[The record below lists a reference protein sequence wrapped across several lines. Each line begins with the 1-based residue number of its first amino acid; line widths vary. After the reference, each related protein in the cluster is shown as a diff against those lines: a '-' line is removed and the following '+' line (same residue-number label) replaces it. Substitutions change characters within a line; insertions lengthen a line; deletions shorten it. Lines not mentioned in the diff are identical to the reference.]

1 MARTVSIGTQDF
13 EKMIQRNCF
22 YVDKTGFIKEWWESE
37 DEVTLITRP
46 RRFGKTLNMS
56 MLNCF
61 FSNKYADRGEL
72 FEKLEIWKD
81 GKYREIQGTYPVIFM
96 SFAEIKQNNYNDAV
110 EKIKRIICE
119 VCQQFDFLKN
129 WDGLTE
135 TEKKNISN
143 ISYDMSDVMAQDL
156 IKNMSNYL
164 SRYYGKKVIILLDEY
179 DTPMQE
185 AYVNGYW
192 EELVAFTRS
201 LFNSTFK
208 TNPYL
213 ERAIMTGIT
222 TAEYSAVRKFAK
234 QTSNGSAKAETMSKE
249 SIFSDLNNL
258 EVVTTLT
265 PKYETAFGFTEEE
278 VFKALDEQGLSDK
291 KKDVKIWYDG
301 FRFGSKNDIYNPW
314 SIINCLDKKKIALY
328 WAESSSNGLI
338 NSLVQK
344 GSSNIKMMVEE
355 LINGS
360 TINVPIDEQ
369 IVFSELDYSEDA
381 VWSLML
387 ASGYL
392 KVVSSEELNLI
403 RESDNEYELALTN
416 REILFMFKK
425 MILRWFSPAK
435 NETNEFI
442 KALIS
447 GDIESM
453 NEYMN
458 DVALRT
464 FSSFDTGKHTSEKKA
479 PENLASCYDCQGV
492 ANGSSLNYSSNL
504 YAMTE
509 QSSRFFHGFVLGL
522 MVDQSENYIIT
533 SNRESGFGR
542 YDIMLEPK
550 DKQTQKYPGIVIEF
564 KVINPR
570 KENSLEET
578 VEAALKQIEEKNYDA
593 ELINRGVKEE
603 NIHHYGFAF
612 KSKEVLIDGN

>member
-81 GKYREIQGTYPVIFM
+81 GKYREIQGTYPVIFL
-96 SFAEIKQNNYNDAV
+96 SFASIKSNNFTDTKNDIVAVINGAFRSHSYLLDSDVLSDAEKEIF
-110 EKIKRIICE
+110 ES
-119 VCQQFDFLKN
+119 FDRYAN
-129 WDGLTE
+129 
-135 TEKKNISN
+135 NISVDKEIAN
-143 ISYDMSDVMAQDL
+143 ETVYRALNNLSL
-156 IKNMSNYL
+156 FL

-328 WAESSSNGLI
+328 WTESSSNGLI

-369 IVFSELDYSEDA
+369 
-381 VWSLML
+381 
-387 ASGYL
+387 
-392 KVVSSEELNLI
+392 
-403 RESDNEYELALTN
+403 
-416 REILFMFKK
+416 
-425 MILRWFSPAK
+425 
-435 NETNEFI
+435 
-442 KALIS
+442 
-447 GDIESM
+447 
-453 NEYMN
+453 
-458 DVALRT
+458 
-464 FSSFDTGKHTSEKKA
+464 
-479 PENLASCYDCQGV
+479 
-492 ANGSSLNYSSNL
+492 SSL
-504 YAMTE
+504 
-509 QSSRFFHGFVLGL
+509 FFHGFVLGL

>member
-81 GKYREIQGTYPVIFM
+81 GKYREIQGTYPVIFL
-96 SFAEIKQNNYNDAV
+96 SFASIKSNNFTDTKNDIVAVINGAFRSHSYLLDSDVLSDAEKEIF
-110 EKIKRIICE
+110 ES
-119 VCQQFDFLKN
+119 FDRYAN
-129 WDGLTE
+129 
-135 TEKKNISN
+135 NISVDKEIAN
-143 ISYDMSDVMAQDL
+143 ETVYRALNNLSL
-156 IKNMSNYL
+156 FL

-291 KKDVKIWYDG
+291 KNDVKIWYDG

-360 TINVPIDEQ
+360 IINVPIDEQ
-369 IVFSELDYSEDA
+369 
-381 VWSLML
+381 
-387 ASGYL
+387 
-392 KVVSSEELNLI
+392 
-403 RESDNEYELALTN
+403 
-416 REILFMFKK
+416 
-425 MILRWFSPAK
+425 
-435 NETNEFI
+435 
-442 KALIS
+442 
-447 GDIESM
+447 
-453 NEYMN
+453 
-458 DVALRT
+458 
-464 FSSFDTGKHTSEKKA
+464 
-479 PENLASCYDCQGV
+479 
-492 ANGSSLNYSSNL
+492 SSL
-504 YAMTE
+504 
-509 QSSRFFHGFVLGL
+509 FFHGFVLGL

>member
-1 MARTVSIGTQDF
+1 MAKVISIGNQSF
-13 EKMIQRNCF
+13 ESIREKDNF
-22 YVDKTGFIKEWWESE
+22 YIDKTNFIREWW
-37 DEVTLITRP
+37 DNDDTVTLITRP

-56 MLNCF
+56 MLECF
-61 FSNKYADRGEL
+61 FSNKYKDRGDL
-72 FEKLEIWKD
+72 FEGLEIWND
-81 GKYREIQGTYPVIFM
+81 EKYRKLQGTYPVIFL

-135 TEKKNISN
+135 IEKKNISN
-143 ISYDMSDVMAQDL
+143 ISYNMSDVMAQDL

-201 LFNSTFK
+201 LFNATFK

-222 TAEYSAVRKFAK
+222 RV
-234 QTSNGSAKAETMSKE
+234 SKE

-258 EVVTTLT
+258 VVVTTT
-265 PKYETAFGFTEEE
+265 SNQYETAFGFTEEE
-278 VFKALDEQGLSDK
+278 VFNSLDEQGLSDK
-291 KKDVKIWYDG
+291 KDIVITWYDG
-301 FRFGSKNDIYNPW
+301 FTFGDKKDIYNPW
-314 SIINCLDKKKIALY
+314 SIINFLKFKSLKTY
-328 WAESSSNGLI
+328 WADSSSNGLI

-344 GSSNIKMMVEE
+344 GSPYIKTMIEN
-355 LINGS
+355 LISGEK
-360 TINVPIDEQ
+360 INVIVDEQ

-416 REILFMFKK
+416 REILFMFRK
-425 MILRWFSPAK
+425 MILRWFSPVK
-435 NETNEFI
+435 HETNEFI
-442 KALIS
+442 RALIS

-458 DVALRT
+458 DVALNT
-464 FSSFDTGKHTSEKKA
+464 FSSFDSGKKKSNRKA
-479 PENLASCYDCQGV
+479 PENFY
-492 ANGSSLNYSSNL
+492 
-504 YAMTE
+504 
-509 QSSRFFHGFVLGL
+509 HGFVLGL
-522 MVDQSENYIIT
+522 MVDQTENYIIT
-533 SNRESGFGR
+533 SNRESGYGR
-542 YDIMLEPK
+542 YDIMLEPI
-550 DKQTQKYPGIVIEF
+550 DKTNEKYPGIVIEF

-570 KENSLEET
+570 KENTLEET
-578 VEAALKQIEEKNYDA
+578 VAAALKQIEEKNYDA
-593 ELINRGVKEE
+593 ELVKRGVKEE

-612 KSKEVLIDGN
+612 RGKEVLIDGR

>member
-1 MARTVSIGTQDF
+1 MAKVISIGNQSF
-13 EKMIQRNCF
+13 ESIREKDNF
-22 YVDKTGFIKEWWESE
+22 YIDKTNFIREWW
-37 DEVTLITRP
+37 DNDDTVTLITRP

-56 MLNCF
+56 MLECF
-61 FSNKYADRGEL
+61 FSNKYKDRGDL
-72 FEKLEIWKD
+72 FEGLEIWND
-81 GKYREIQGTYPVIFM
+81 EKYRKLQGTYPVIFL

-135 TEKKNISN
+135 IEKKNISN
-143 ISYDMSDVMAQDL
+143 ISYNMSDVMAQDL

-201 LFNSTFK
+201 MFNAVFK
-208 TNPYL
+208 SNPYL

-222 TAEYSAVRKFAK
+222 RV
-234 QTSNGSAKAETMSKE
+234 SKE

-258 EVVTTLT
+258 VVVTTT
-265 PKYETAFGFTEEE
+265 SNQYETAFGFTEEE
-278 VFKALDEQGLSDK
+278 VFNALDEHGILDK
-291 KKDVKIWYDG
+291 KGEVKKWYDG
-301 FRFGSKNDIYNPW
+301 FTFGDKKDIYNPW
-314 SIINCLDKKKIALY
+314 SIINLLKFKTFKTY
-328 WAESSSNGLI
+328 WADSSSNGLI
-338 NSLVQK
+338 NSLVK
-344 GSSNIKMMVEE
+344 TGSSYIKTMMEMLLKGE
-355 LINGS
+355 

-392 KVVSSEELNLI
+392 KVVSAEPLVGN
-403 RESDNEYELALTN
+403 RRKARRYTLALTN
-416 REILFMFKK
+416 LEIQVMFED

-435 NETNEFI
+435 SETNEFI
-442 KALIS
+442 KALIT

-479 PENLASCYDCQGV
+479 PEN
-492 ANGSSLNYSSNL
+492 
-504 YAMTE
+504 
-509 QSSRFFHGFVLGL
+509 FFHGFVLGL

-593 ELINRGVKEE
+593 ELINRGVNKE

-612 KSKEVLIDGN
+612 KSKEVLIDGR